1 MAMEITNNYSGYTA
15 QGMAESNVA
24 GSTKKKEEEKAS
36 KSAGSGKAETTT
48 DYMSKLEKLAPSVEF
63 RIGNTFSSAKSGKTL
78 TINPKLLE
86 KMQNDPE
93 KEKEMKEL
101 IQGVEAMTML
111 SESLNKTSGWK
122 TVYRHSYIDEN
133 GKYCHIA
140 LVRNEHG
147 YKMSEKLREER
158 RENSEKL
165 LKKTKEKAAQK
176 KKELQEELE
185 EKRAK
190 KRAEKADEKT
200 DRVEDKTAY
209 SKAEQ
214 LLREKI
220 TDSKDGMI
228 YVYDTDMKT
237 MMEAMKEEHG
247 EKIAAKEQAEA
258 GANLD
263 LQV

>member
-15 QGMAESNVA
+15 QGMAESSAA
-24 GSTKKKEEEKAS
+24 GSTKKKEEEKIS
-36 KSAGSGKAETTT
+36 KSAGSGKSETTT

-133 GKYCHIA
+133 GKYCHVA
-140 LVRNEHG
+140 LTRNEHG
-147 YKMSEKLREER
+147 YKMSEKLR
-158 RENSEKL
+158 
-165 LKKTKEKAAQK
+165 Q
-176 KKELQEELE
+176 
-185 EKRAK
+185 
-190 KRAEKADEKT
+190 
-200 DRVEDKTAY
+200 
-209 SKAEQ
+209 
-214 LLREKI
+214 
-220 TDSKDGMI
+220 
-228 YVYDTDMKT
+228 
-237 MMEAMKEEHG
+237 
-247 EKIAAKEQAEA
+247 
-258 GANLD
+258 
-263 LQV
+263 